1 MATLAQHNFPQSS
14 SSLPSSFDEDL
25 DSLIPASTESTA
37 LLLQGVVS
45 MEKISDSIAYMRV
58 VAAGTDAAT
67 NIKSIE
73 SLFKPITEQR
83 YAHWK
88 RATELRGEKLKP
100 FEAVKKKASLLVG
113 AYELEQEQS
122 RRAEEARLQA
132 EENARAVREQQEQSR
147 LAASEARRISE
158 EQALADAVE
167 LEAAG
172 DHAGAEAVLNNPVPV
187 SVYVPPVYASPV
199 ILEKSVPKVKGK
211 SSVTEWGFRVKVSPK
226 CRPSGSHNPEE
237 CSVCLEE
244 VPREYLVL
252 NSKLVGQLVRALK
265 DKTSIPGIDVAPVAS
280 ARFKG

>member
-1 MATLAQHNFPQSS
+1 METLPQQNFPSQ
-14 SSLPSSFDEDL
+14 PFTATFDEDL
-25 DSLIPASTESTA
+25 DSLIPAETESTA

-45 MEKISDSIAYMRV
+45 MEKITDGTSYMRV
-58 VAAGTDAAT
+58 VAAGTDAAS

-88 RATELRGEKLKP
+88 RATELRAEKLKP
-100 FEAVKKKASLLVG
+100 FETVKKKASLLVG
-113 AYELEQEQS
+113 AYDQAQEQL

-132 EENARAVREQQEQSR
+132 EENARAAREQEEQRR
-147 LAASEARRISE
+147 LAEAEAARISID
-158 EQALADAVE
+158 QALADAIE
-167 LEAAG
+167 LEAFG

-187 SVYVPPVYASPV
+187 EVYVPPVYAAAV

-211 SSVTEWGFRVKVSPK
+211 SSVTEWTFRVKVSPK
-226 CRPSGSHNPEE
+226 CHAPASHNPEE
-237 CSVCLEE
+237 CSICLEE

-252 NSKLVGQLVRALK
+252 NSKMVGQLVRAMK
-265 DKTSIPGIDVAPVAS
+265 DKTAIAGIVVAPVAA